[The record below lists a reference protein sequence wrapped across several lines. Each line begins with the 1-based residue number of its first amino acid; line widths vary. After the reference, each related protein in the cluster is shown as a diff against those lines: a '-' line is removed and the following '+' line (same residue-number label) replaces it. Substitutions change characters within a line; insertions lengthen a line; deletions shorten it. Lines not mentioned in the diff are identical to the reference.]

1 MSYKF
6 MDKVKNDKTMLEV
19 NNEVVLMSAQA
30 MSEYLSEIFEKAKK
44 RYGEGACIERY
55 FANEKGFFHVD
66 GYKFYRGFFGAQY
79 MDSYC
84 VIANDRG
91 LVGVLMDEMFEGENL
106 EERLNYA
113 LHVLGADLSSD
124 ELNASFEKFIEKR
137 KKFLDK

>member
-1 MSYKF
+1 MSDKF
-6 MDKVKNDKTMLEV
+6 MDKVKNDKTTLVV

-30 MSEYLSEIFEKAKK
+30 MSEYLTTIFEKAKK
-44 RYGEGACIERY
+44 RYGEGACIESY

-66 GYKFYRGFFGAQY
+66 GYKFCGGYFGADY

-84 VIANDRG
+84 VIANGRG
-91 LVGVLMDEMFEGENL
+91 LVGVLLAEMFEGENL

-113 LHVLGADLSSD
+113 LYVLGADLSGD
-124 ELNASFEKFIEKR
+124 ELDASFEKFIEKR